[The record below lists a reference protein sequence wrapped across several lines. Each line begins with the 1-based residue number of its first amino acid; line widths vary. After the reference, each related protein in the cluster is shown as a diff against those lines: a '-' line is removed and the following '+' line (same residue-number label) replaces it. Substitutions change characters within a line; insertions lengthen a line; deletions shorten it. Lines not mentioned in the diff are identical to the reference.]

1 VCVCVCVGRDGR
13 GVGGGGGESCLRAGL
28 NAKLKELE
36 PGVDHKALTKDV
48 HKKTAIANIRQKKYM
63 EKQVIG
69 KYAHMH
75 KPRIRS

>member
-1 VCVCVCVGRDGR
+1 VCVCVWGGME
-13 GVGGGGGESCLRAGL
+13 GGGGESCLRAGL
-28 NAKLKELE
+28 NAKLKQLE
-36 PGVDHKALTKDV
+36 PGVNHSALTKDV

>member
-13 GVGGGGGESCLRAGL
+13 GGGGESCLRAGL

-36 PGVDHKALTKDV
+36 PGVNHKALRTDV
-48 HKKTAIANIRQKKYM
+48 EKKTAIANIRQKKYT
-63 EKQVIG
+63 EKQVTG